1 MEESMNFKMNITPL
15 RSYIFWLIF
24 STTVLSASGFNY
36 SHNFSEH
43 PVFSAKFAAYL
54 SSRANTDSQLR
65 IVERILD
72 LTIDTDQA
80 KEVISR
86 VPFLT
91 VSDRLHL
98 FKLLDERQAESRKIE
113 MDHPKDGR
121 SGFISLG
128 EEDERRKILKKFLL
142 TKVKTEEDYSLLME
156 SFQNYPKVLDLFMAI
171 RTLNFLSETDIALC
185 KKIAHGQIEAYFS
198 QSVSISEY
206 AEQAEIS
213 SVENL
218 GFTEDL
224 PKSAGTFGRYR
235 YHYRAAD
242 TFKNQEFYAEAAVE
256 AGNDSLREEDEAQLE
271 YLRLEWKGSKSELI
285 AGDNFLELSTA
296 ALDREI
302 RGLTWTRK
310 IDTNFPSNFSAFV
323 GTVPHEFQ
331 DLDKGYE
338 EWLRTYGLMWSKNW
352 GDNSDI
358 GIYFIDAMERGD
370 LGSGKSQIFGI
381 RHRAQLSRQL
391 DFSID
396 FSSSYGSY
404 NTAVDAPQ
412 RSSAGELELN
422 YNQDEISGAVSLKRS
437 LPDYVSLLGYGIAG
451 TTELD
456 SSLQVRERWGSWSL
470 FGHYLE
476 NQADNEVI
484 SLETIRPGLNLNI
497 INFLGLNGLNAD
509 YGYDESREES
519 SDRTVLFESNN
530 HWLQL
535 SRNFKRLRFDAS
547 LNYREYFD
555 INVSKFANKESQ
567 VRLAT
572 HGHFFLRGRA
582 ISPLVELSAHRQE
595 LISGRVDERT
605 QGSFQLTS
613 QILQKGQF
621 HTRYSTWK
629 NESDRQ
635 YQDQSGQSLELSLDY
650 PFERDWKRS
659 LKLDYAWEEL
669 NLNSSLS
676 HGAVKELKLSY
687 NKRF

>member
-1 MEESMNFKMNITPL
+1 MEESMNFKMNITSF
-15 RSYIFWLIF
+15 RSCILWFVF
-24 STTVLSASGFNY
+24 STVVLTASDLDY
-36 SHNFSEH
+36 SLDFSEH

-54 SSRANTDSQLR
+54 SSRADTDSQKR

-72 LTIDTDQA
+72 LSVDTDQA
-80 KEVISR
+80 KEVVSR
-86 VPFLT
+86 IPFIE
-91 VSDRLHL
+91 VHDRLHL
-98 FKLLDERQAESRKIE
+98 FKLLDERQAESKKIE
-113 MDHPKDGR
+113 LNHPKDGR

-142 TKVKTEEDYSLLME
+142 TKVKTEEDYSILIE
-156 SFQNYPKVLDLFMAI
+156 AFDNYPKVLDLFMAI
-171 RTLNFLSETDIALC
+171 RLFSFLDDTDVALC

-198 QSVSISEY
+198 QSVSMSEY

-224 PKSAGTFGRYR
+224 PKLGGTFGRYR
-235 YHYRAAD
+235 YQYRAAD
-242 TFKNQEFYAEAAVE
+242 SFKNQEFYAEAAVE
-256 AGNDSLREEDEAQLE
+256 AGNDSLREEDDAQLE
-271 YLRLEWKGSKSELI
+271 YLRLEWKGSKAELI

-310 IDTNFPSNFSAFV
+310 IDTNFPTNFSAFF
-323 GTVPHEFQ
+323 GAVPYEFQ
-331 DLDKGYE
+331 DLDEGYE
-338 EWLRTYGLMWSKNW
+338 EWVQTYGLMWSKTW
-352 GDNSDI
+352 DENSDLSL
-358 GIYFIDAMERGD
+358 YFIDAMERDD
-370 LGSGKSQIFGI
+370 LGSGKSQIVGI
-381 RHRAQLSRQL
+381 KHRAQISRQL

-396 FSSSYGSY
+396 LNSSYGSY
-404 NTAVDAPQ
+404 NTVAVAPQ

-437 LPDYVSLLGYGIAG
+437 LPNYVSLLGYGIAG

-476 NQADNEVI
+476 NQADSEVI

-555 INVSKFANKESQ
+555 INVSKLANKESQ

-676 HGAVKELKLSY
+676 HGAMKELKLSY